1 MSEYKVVGV
10 DIGGTS
16 IEAGLVEGKQLI
28 ETHSLPTHAQRP
40 ANEILQTLIDGIEK
54 VKTTDTKAIGIGVP
68 GLLNPDKGE
77 ILNINNIPSWKNFP
91 LKQKLEEHF
100 SLPVYVNN
108 DANCFALG
116 TKHFGKGLAY
126 QNFMAIV
133 LGTGVGGGI
142 ICNNKLTSGH
152 LCGAGEVGCLPYLDG
167 IFEDY
172 SGSRFFTNHYNT
184 SGKELALQANQG
196 NQLALKAF
204 HELGIHIG
212 KLINNLLY
220 VLAPEAII
228 LGGSVSQSFSFF
240 EAGIKEAVDEFPFK
254 SISENLT
261 VTADNI
267 EKVAILGAAGLFYNE
282 EE

>member
-1 MSEYKVVGV
+1 MSVSKVVGV

-16 IEAGLVEGKQLI
+16 IEAGLVEDKQLI
-28 ETHSLPTHAQRP
+28 ETHSLPTGAQRS
-40 ANEILQTLIDGIEK
+40 ALEILHTLIECIEK

-77 ILNINNIPSWKNFP
+77 ILNISNIPSWKNFP
-91 LKQKLEEHF
+91 LKQKLEDHF

-126 QNFMAIV
+126 KNFIAIV

-142 ICNNKLTSGH
+142 ICNNKLHSGH
-152 LCGAGEVGCLPYLDG
+152 LCGAGEVGCLPYLDS

-172 SGSRFFTNHYNT
+172 CGSRFFTDHYNVT
-184 SGKELALQANQG
+184 GKELAIQAHQG
-196 NQLALKAF
+196 NPMALKAF
-204 HELGIHIG
+204 HQLGIHIG

-240 EAGIKEAVDEFPFK
+240 ETGIKEAVGEFPFK

-267 EKVAILGAAGLFYNE
+267 EKVAILGAAGLYYNE